1 MCGIYIGFLV
11 DLRYFFPILF
21 RTFIIIF
28 FQNCLRCLS
37 SIINRVIRVYLGFL
51 VFNHDVLNKL
61 VFCIMQHFSLCLN
74 KQLNLSKYNWLYD
87 VLLYTSCS
95 WSSILRVGFLI
106 PIVLVSWYMFS
117 LCHTF
122 TRLVS
127 AFRDSLSI
135 LL

>member
-74 KQLNLSKYNWLYD
+74 KQLNLSKYNWLYG

-95 WSSILRVGFLI
+95 WISILRVGFLI
-106 PIVLVSWYMFS
+106 PIVLVLWYMFS

-122 TRLVS
+122 IGLVS

>member
-74 KQLNLSKYNWLYD
+74 KQLNLSKYN
-87 VLLYTSCS
+87 
-95 WSSILRVGFLI
+95 
-106 PIVLVSWYMFS
+106 
-117 LCHTF
+117 
-122 TRLVS
+122 
-127 AFRDSLSI
+127 
-135 LL
+135 